1 MPYGV
6 KLKGLNGNDMKE
18 FAFLPKTRDAVI
30 AGAQAKDVDS
40 VFAINENAK
49 ALHPDFQELT
59 VREIIEHTD
68 AKTFI
73 LGNEDGSPV
82 AYFKAGQYLSLQFVI
97 DNSVL
102 TRPYSI
108 SSSPQWCAMG
118 KYAVTIRKN
127 PGGFAADKILDT
139 LRVGDKVTASAPEGS
154 FFYDKIR
161 DGSHVIAV
169 AGGSGITPFLS
180 MAYAIRDDIEDFD
193 LTILYGS
200 AKYNNILFKDELKSI
215 TQDCARVKVVHVL
228 SDDSREDCE
237 SGFITADLIKKYIP
251 ADGSYSIFMCGPDAM
266 YKFVQG
272 EIEKLGVEKKSVR
285 RELQSVTKN
294 VSALPGYPAGC
305 ADSVFNV
312 KLVRGEEIY
321 EFSAKAD
328 EPVLVAIERAGISAP
343 SRCRCG
349 ECGWCRSKLLKGE
362 VFIPEETD
370 GRRWAD
376 KEYGYIHP
384 CASFPVSDIEIEVP
398 GNYI

>member
-127 PGGFAADKILDT
+127 PGGFS
-139 LRVGDKVTASAPEGS
+139 RGQ
-154 FFYDKIR
+154 FF
-161 DGSHVIAV
+161 
-169 AGGSGITPFLS
+169 L
-180 MAYAIRDDIEDFD
+180 
-193 LTILYGS
+193 
-200 AKYNNILFKDELKSI
+200 
-215 TQDCARVKVVHVL
+215 
-228 SDDSREDCE
+228 
-237 SGFITADLIKKYIP
+237 
-251 ADGSYSIFMCGPDAM
+251 
-266 YKFVQG
+266 
-272 EIEKLGVEKKSVR
+272 
-285 RELQSVTKN
+285 
-294 VSALPGYPAGC
+294 
-305 ADSVFNV
+305 
-312 KLVRGEEIY
+312 
-321 EFSAKAD
+321 
-328 EPVLVAIERAGISAP
+328 
-343 SRCRCG
+343 
-349 ECGWCRSKLLKGE
+349 
-362 VFIPEETD
+362 
-370 GRRWAD
+370 
-376 KEYGYIHP
+376 
-384 CASFPVSDIEIEVP
+384 
-398 GNYI
+398 